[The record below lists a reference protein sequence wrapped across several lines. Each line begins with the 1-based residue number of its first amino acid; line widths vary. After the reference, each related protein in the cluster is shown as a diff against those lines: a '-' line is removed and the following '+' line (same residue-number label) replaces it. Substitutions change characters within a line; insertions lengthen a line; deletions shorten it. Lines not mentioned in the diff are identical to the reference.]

1 MFGRFM
7 PQEGSFFQL
16 FNEHAEQIVLGV
28 QELAALMSNI
38 GELEMR
44 TANIEKCEKRADK
57 ITHQTMDQLHKTF
70 ITPIDREDIHRLI
83 SRMDDILDLTED
95 IAQSIW
101 LYDIRRV
108 TPEAKQL
115 ANICVSCATRVQT
128 TVKMLSNMDNAAA
141 ILRICDEIDQLES
154 DADHVMRSAMAK
166 LFRDE
171 ADVRQLIKLKAI
183 YELLEQVT
191 DKAEDVANV
200 IEGIVLENA

>member
-7 PQEGSFFQL
+7 PQDASFFKL
-16 FNEHAEQIVLGV
+16 FNDHAEQIVAGV
-28 QELAALMSNI
+28 RELAALMGDIS
-38 GELEMR
+38 ELEVR
-44 TANIEKCEKRADK
+44 TANIERCEKRADK

-70 ITPIDREDIHRLI
+70 ITPINREDIHRLI
-83 SRMDDILDLTED
+83 SNMDDILDLSED
-95 IAQSIW
+95 IAQSMW

-115 ANICVSCATRVQT
+115 ADICVSCAIRVQT
-128 TVKMLSNMDNAAA
+128 TVNMLSSMDNAQG

-154 DADHVMRSAMAK
+154 DADRVMRAAMAK

-171 ADVRQLIKLKAI
+171 ADVRHVIKLKAI
-183 YELLEQVT
+183 YEQLEEVT
-191 DKAEDVANV
+191 DKCEDVANI